1 MNRGA
6 RQAIGVATPAPDRW
20 QGLATAIWA
29 RLLVTRL
36 ALPVGVLL
44 DPTATEESWWV
55 LWWAL
60 LVVGA
65 LSALFALG
73 VQLRRGLMVQTYV
86 QMGVDLALVT
96 AIAALTGG
104 RESQF
109 VPFFALVV
117 ISGGLLGRLPGGLF
131 AGVLACV
138 TFLSLPWIE
147 RMIGAAPAVTTVS
160 AVPAPGLLVAFLA
173 MMGVLAGVLGERVRR
188 TREDL
193 ERTARELDRVRVDN
207 DVILRHLTTGVL
219 TVDGEGA
226 IAYLNP
232 AAEQVLALRPSELRG
247 RRIHEALPERLL
259 PLRDLVLETLEKR
272 TPRARAELMMRT
284 VAGRK
289 LPLGISTNLL
299 MHEGDTTGVVA
310 VFQDLTEV
318 REMERRARRNQT
330 LAEVGALSAG
340 IAHELRNGLS
350 PITGS
355 VECLQRELK
364 LEGENAVLME
374 LIQRECSR
382 LNRFVTDLLNYSRE
396 RELAPEELDLEEL
409 LAELRDQIARDPRA
423 AAGCQVRFER
433 RGTRVTL
440 RVDRELVRQV
450 WLNLASNALEAMGGA
465 GTLTLSWEEG
475 EGDLIVVVFSDT
487 GVGIAPDV
495 LAQVGQPFFTT
506 KERGT
511 GLGLAIAQRIVERHG
526 GSLAIASESGRGTTV
541 RVALPGTVAAM
552 AHAA

>member
-1 MNRGA
+1 MRGA
-6 RQAIGVATPAPDRW
+6 RYEFERVNPTQDRW
-20 QGLATAIWA
+20 HGLATAIWA
-29 RLLVTRL
+29 RLLVTTL
-36 ALPVGVLL
+36 ALPIGVLL
-44 DPTATEESWWV
+44 GPNATEDSWWV

-109 VPFFALVV
+109 VPFF
-117 ISGGLLGRLPGGLF
+117 
-131 AGVLACV
+131 
-138 TFLSLPWIE
+138 
-147 RMIGAAPAVTTVS
+147 
-160 AVPAPGLLVAFLA
+160 
-173 MMGVLAGVLGERVRR
+173 
-188 TREDL
+188 
-193 ERTARELDRVRVDN
+193 
-207 DVILRHLTTGVL
+207 
-219 TVDGEGA
+219 
-226 IAYLNP
+226 
-232 AAEQVLALRPSELRG
+232 ALRPSELRG